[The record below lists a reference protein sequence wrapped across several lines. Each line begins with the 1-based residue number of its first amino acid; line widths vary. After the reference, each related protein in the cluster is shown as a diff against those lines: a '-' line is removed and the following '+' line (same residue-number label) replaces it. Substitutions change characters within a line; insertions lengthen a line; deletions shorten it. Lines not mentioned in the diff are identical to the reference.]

1 MNRRGRKRTQP
12 THHSGWLSPKIAIP
26 GIVLAGVFAAY
37 HVARALY
44 PRYDWFTTV
53 SVTFIAFITPIG
65 AAALTFFLRRKM
77 VGS

>member
-1 MNRRGRKRTQP
+1 MHPRRGKRPQQSP
-12 THHSGWLSPKIAIP
+12 QGGWLSPKIAIP

-44 PRYDWFTTV
+44 PRYDLFTTL

-65 AAALTFFLRRKM
+65 AAALTFFLRRRL